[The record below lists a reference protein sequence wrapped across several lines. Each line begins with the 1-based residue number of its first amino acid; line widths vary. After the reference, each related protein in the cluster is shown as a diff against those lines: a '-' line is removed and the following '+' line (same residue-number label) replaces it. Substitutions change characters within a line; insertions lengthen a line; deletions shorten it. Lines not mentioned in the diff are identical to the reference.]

1 LTGRADVKVGIM
13 GGTFDPI
20 HLAHLIIAEHARS
33 ELGLDR
39 VIFIPAGEPWMKS
52 DRRITPS
59 EHRVAM
65 VMSAISSNP
74 AFSISTIEVDRKG
87 PSYTVDT
94 LEKLWEELGYDTGLF
109 LLVGWDSLATVPL
122 WKAPYRI
129 SKMAT
134 LVSFPRPGYSKPE
147 IEILEAAM
155 PGIAERL
162 IIMQK
167 PFIGISSSEI
177 RSDLACGKSI
187 RYQVPGEVEQ
197 YIREKGLY
205 LSRPL

>member
-1 LTGRADVKVGIM
+1 M
-13 GGTFDPI
+13 GGTFDPVHI
-20 HLAHLIIAEHARS
+20 VHLIIAEKARS

-52 DRRITPS
+52 DHRITPA

-65 VMSAISSNP
+65 VRLAITSNP
-74 AFSISTIEVDRKG
+74 AFAVSTVEMDRKG

-94 LEKLWEELGYDTGLF
+94 LEAIWEELGYDTGLF
-109 LLVGWDSLATVPL
+109 LLVGWDSLATVPS

-134 LVSFPRPGYSKPE
+134 LVSFPRPGYTKPDLAP
-147 IEILEAAM
+147 LEAAM
-155 PGIAERL
+155 PRVSERL
-162 IIMQK
+162 VIMEK

-177 RSDLACGKSI
+177 RADLALGKSI
-187 RYQVPGEVEQ
+187 RYLVPVEVER

-205 LSRPL
+205 EAD